1 MKKNQFLKE
10 SDVTAESVFFMKRRQ
25 VLKALGISAAAL
37 SLPHAAH
44 ADLLSWFKGNDR
56 PPAPAGKPLEF
67 SKPAAWQNNLPLTP
81 VDKVSGYNNF
91 YEFGLDKADPA
102 ANAGS
107 LKTDPW
113 TLKISGEVAKP
124 LTLDHDDLT
133 RRFPLEERIYRMRCV
148 EAWSMVVP
156 WIGFP
161 LHKLLALAEPTS
173 NAKYVAFETIYA
185 PEQMPGQQDRFIGGG
200 LKYPYVEGLRLDEAM
215 HPLTLMTVGVYGKA
229 LPPQNGAPVRLIVP
243 WKYGFKG
250 IKSIVSIKL
259 TRERP
264 PTTWNLAAPDEYG
277 FYANV
282 NPHVDH
288 PRWSQATERFIGSGG
303 ILDVQRQP
311 TLLFNGYA
319 DQVASLYRGLDAS
332 DSKTGDMAESLPA
345 SCRIVAVSLAGLG
358 DQSRWT
364 GCRSGERYSAF
375 YRSHCTEVFAGDLV
389 NHTSGTLR
397 KTAVIDTHS
406 PPVRLMVLCLGDTAF
421 NQLRIAG
428 AGRE

>member
-1 MKKNQFLKE
+1 MKKLRPFTE
-10 SDVTAESVFFMKRRQ
+10 ADVTDESAFFMQRRQ

-37 SLPHAAH
+37 SFPLSAQ

-56 PPAPAGKPLEF
+56 PPAPAGKPLDF
-67 SKPAAWQNNLPLTP
+67 SKPAAWQNSLPLTP
-81 VDKVSGYNNF
+81 ADKVSGYNNF

-124 LTLDHDDLT
+124 LTLDHDALT
-133 RRFPLEERIYRMRCV
+133 ARFPLEERIYRMRCV

-161 LHKLLALAEPTS
+161 LHKLLAQVEPTS

-185 PEQMPGQQDRFIGGG
+185 PDEMPGQKDRFIGGG

-215 HPLTLMTVGVYGKA
+215 HPLTLLTVGVYGKA
-229 LPPQNGAPVRLIVP
+229 LPPQNGAPIRLIVP

-264 PTTWNLAAPDEYG
+264 PTTWNLAAPNEYG

-288 PRWSQATERFIGSGG
+288 PRWSQATERFIGAGG

-319 DQVASLYRGLDAS
+319 DEVASLYRGLNLQ
-332 DSKTGDMAESLPA
+332 KN
-345 SCRIVAVSLAGLG
+345 
-358 DQSRWT
+358 
-364 GCRSGERYSAF
+364 F
-375 YRSHCTEVFAGDLV
+375 
-389 NHTSGTLR
+389 
-397 KTAVIDTHS
+397 
-406 PPVRLMVLCLGDTAF
+406 
-421 NQLRIAG
+421 
-428 AGRE
+428 

>member
-1 MKKNQFLKE
+1 MKKLRPFTE
-10 SDVTAESVFFMKRRQ
+10 ADVTDESAFFMQRRQ

-37 SLPHAAH
+37 SLPLSAQ

-56 PPAPAGKPLEF
+56 PPAPAGKPLDF
-67 SKPAAWQNNLPLTP
+67 SKPSAWQNSLPLTP
-81 VDKVSGYNNF
+81 ADKVSGYNNF

-113 TLKISGEVAKP
+113 TLQISGEVVKP
-124 LTLDHDDLT
+124 LTLDHDSLT
-133 RRFPLEERIYRMRCV
+133 TRFPLEERIYRMRCV

-161 LHKLLALAEPTS
+161 LHKLLAQVEPTC
-173 NAKYVAFETIYA
+173 NAKYVAFETLYA
-185 PEQMPGQQDRFIGGG
+185 PDDMPGQKDRFIGGG

-215 HPLTLMTVGVYGKA
+215 HPLTLLTVGVYGKA
-229 LPPQNGAPVRLIVP
+229 LPPQNGAPIRLIVP

-264 PTTWNLAAPDEYG
+264 PTTWNLAAPNEYG

-288 PRWSQATERFIGSGG
+288 PRWSQATERFIGAGG

-311 TLLFNGYA
+311 TLMFNGYA
-319 DQVASLYRGLDAS
+319 EEVASLYRGLNLQ
-332 DSKTGDMAESLPA
+332 EN
-345 SCRIVAVSLAGLG
+345 
-358 DQSRWT
+358 
-364 GCRSGERYSAF
+364 F
-375 YRSHCTEVFAGDLV
+375 
-389 NHTSGTLR
+389 
-397 KTAVIDTHS
+397 
-406 PPVRLMVLCLGDTAF
+406 
-421 NQLRIAG
+421 
-428 AGRE
+428 